1 MPRCKNFL
9 FQSILCLVLILHNL
23 FTMMF
28 KALLLLL
35 LYLAIN
41 STSFLLM
48 TSLDSPGYFFL
59 NISLKCLLFSYILKL
74 LVRIKLGLKS
84 KHLEL
89 MLGVSILVIIVSIFV
104 WIMAIN
110 ISCHVVTHLSKMV
123 LLRENIST

>member
-1 MPRCKNFL
+1 
-9 FQSILCLVLILHNL
+9 
-23 FTMMF
+23 MMF

-74 LVRIKLGLKS
+74 LLRIKLGLKS